1 MLDLNKRPIGYQ
13 PIALTAELISHTE
26 DVGFEPKDVLKY
38 IGGLA
43 IPCIKPNSAN
53 PP

>member
-1 MLDLNKRPIGYQ
+1 M
-13 PIALTAELISHTE
+13 H
-26 DVGFEPKDVLKY
+26 LKY

-53 PP
+53 PPIGLQNPVYELYELFWTLGKQVQMD

>member
-26 DVGFEPKDVLKY
+26 DVGFEPTDTPKVY
-38 IGGLA
+38 RGI
-43 IPCIKPNSAN
+43 SN
-53 PP
+53 PLH